1 MQKSSRTKTRHF
13 TVLVHTGLDYK
24 QLKNI
29 VNLLLD
35 SKGQRPTW
43 PLTNNVDI
51 KLVLELGR
59 KASLLNIKDQR
70 WPTMTFVI
78 EESNTSS

>member
-1 MQKSSRTKTRHF
+1 MQKSSWAKRRHF
-13 TVLVHTGLDYK
+13 TVLVHTGLGFK

-35 SKGQRPTW
+35 SKGQRKTW

-59 KASLLNIKDQR
+59 KASLLKLKFNGGQL
-70 WPTMTFVI
+70 
-78 EESNTSS
+78 